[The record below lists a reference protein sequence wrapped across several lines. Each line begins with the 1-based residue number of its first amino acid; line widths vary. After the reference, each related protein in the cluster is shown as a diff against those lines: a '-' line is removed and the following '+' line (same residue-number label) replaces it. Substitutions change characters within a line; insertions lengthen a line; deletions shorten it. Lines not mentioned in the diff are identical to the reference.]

1 MVANLN
7 NQTLKK
13 YIHRISYLTSNARDC
28 MKKYTISYT
37 FFLGL
42 YGLILAY
49 TLSKYYR
56 AGHIIFGGEG
66 NYYLDF
72 NVHFNTHGYAWL
84 NLGTGFF
91 GTSLNA
97 EFFNVYFL
105 IFLQNLFGSI
115 ILTNFILIFLIY
127 FLPFIGIFLVCK
139 ELKISPPISFGIA
152 LFYITN
158 PFSLNDLETLN
169 QWNTA
174 TFFLIPIFFWII
186 LRYFNNNFKLFFYFG
201 LVSFIFAY
209 ANANPPLAVLH
220 QISIVISVI
229 IISYYLKPDISLSQ
243 IFKKYII
250 VLTSFILFNIWW
262 IVNWFYVLAD
272 ARKMYPQSFA
282 LSWLNSAGFD
292 PIFWKIFTFTAD
304 IPSDPS
310 YNFFSNHY
318 NSTLAILVLLIPIL
332 IIFFYLLITK
342 RPKKHILYLTVLVLI
357 AGFLIAGVRYPLGG
371 IYAYLILNNFIFS
384 IFKTSTEK
392 WGILYIFL
400 FTLLLIFT
408 LKEFKKERYYKYTLS
423 LFVIYLAFSSIP
435 FITSN
440 FIPDYKIGEMGYGSR
455 GYVDR
460 VEYQNLREQIN
471 NDKIEYRVLSLP
483 ASGNYQVMLP
493 ISGDKYYTGM
503 DPVLYNLN
511 KPFIATYSNNI
522 LVNFDILFNHI
533 SSPNYYKY
541 LAIYNI
547 KKIVIETDM
556 YPWFG
561 FTQKENV
568 SELERIFNK
577 TMIYQ
582 KDGSLTIY
590 DNKNYFLPR
599 IYSADTP
606 IFINGSEN
614 EMFKVVTSNNFKM
627 NNTALFVSSQVNET
641 SENFLEKYKIRENSK
656 PAVTFQK
663 INPTKYIV
671 KIENATSPFF
681 LVFSESYHP
690 GWTAYF
696 ESEPLRFNEVIA
708 EYKDINVNETKH
720 ENSFVIGD
728 ISYLFKKSIIS
739 PDKHILVN
747 CYANGW
753 YFDKPGTYYVTLYY
767 WPQLL
772 FYAGLLFSLIV
783 LAVCS
788 GILLFNRVRKNT

>member
-1 MVANLN
+1 MVANSN
-7 NQTLKK
+7 NQKLKENGRRVYYLTSLGKDYLKK
-13 YIHRISYLTSNARDC
+13 YTLNYNS
-28 MKKYTISYT
+28 
-37 FFLGL
+37 FLLL
-42 YGLILAY
+42 YGVILAY
-49 TLSKYYR
+49 VLSKYYES
-56 AGHIIFGGEG
+56 GYIIFGGEG

-72 NVHFNTHGYAWL
+72 NVHFNTYGYAWL

-97 EFFNVYFL
+97 EFFIVYFL
-105 IFLQNLFGSI
+105 IFIQNIFGSI
-115 ILTNFILIFLIY
+115 ALTNFILIYLIY
-127 FLPFIGIFLVCK
+127 FLPFLGIFLVCK
-139 ELKISPPISFGIA
+139 KLKLSPPLSFGIA
-152 LFYITN
+152 LFYIVN
-158 PFSLNDLETLN
+158 PFSLNHLYSLN

-174 TFFLIPIFFWII
+174 PLFVIPIFFWII

-201 LVSFIFAY
+201 LVSFVFAY

-220 QISIVISVI
+220 QISIAISVI

-282 LSWLNSAGFD
+282 LSWLNSAGLD

-318 NSTLAILVLLIPIL
+318 NSTLAILVLMIPIL

-342 RPKKHILYLTVLVLI
+342 RPKKHILYLAVLVLI
-357 AGFLIAGVRYPLGG
+357 AGFLIDGVRYPLGG
-371 IYAYLILNNFIFS
+371 IYAYLVLNNFIFS

-408 LKEFKKERYYKYTLS
+408 LKEFKKERYYKYIIS

-440 FIPDYKIGEMGYGSR
+440 FIPDINLQSMGYGSR
-455 GYVDR
+455 SYIDR

-483 ASGNYQVMLP
+483 ASGNYQVALP

-522 LVNFDILFNHI
+522 LANFDILFNNI
-533 SSPNYYKY
+533 SSPNYNKF
-541 LAIYNI
+541 LAFYNI

-556 YPWFG
+556 FPWFG
-561 FTQKENV
+561 FTQKENI
-568 SELERIFNK
+568 STLENIFNK
-577 TMIYQ
+577 TMAYQ

-590 DNKNYFLPR
+590 DTKNYFLPR
-599 IYSADTP
+599 IYSADRP

-627 NNTALFVSSQVNET
+627 NNTALFFSSQVNET
-641 SENFLEKYKIRENSK
+641 PENFLEKYKIRGSSK

-663 INPTKYIV
+663 INPAKYIV
-671 KIENATSPFF
+671 RIENATSPFF

-690 GWTAYF
+690 RWTAYF
-696 ESEPLRFNEVIA
+696 ESESPMFNEVIA
-708 EYKDINVNETKH
+708 EYKDINVKETKH

-728 ISYLFKKSIIS
+728 ISYLFKKSVIS
-739 PDKHILVN
+739 QDRHLLVN
-747 CYANGW
+747 VYANGW

-772 FYAGLLFSLIV
+772 FYAGFLFSLIV

-788 GILLFNRVRKNT
+788 GILLFNRIRKNI